1 MNDSS
6 TPSVT
11 WSSVGK
17 AIPMIFI
24 SLVALGGNSIVVISV
39 ATKKVIRRVPANI
52 FVLNLAVTDISA
64 GLICIPLSY
73 ITVLCNNNWI
83 FGEAICQVEA
93 FVIVLLS
100 NVTLLTLFSFSW
112 YRYKTI
118 TSYYKYSTLELW
130 RLVKC
135 MVGAIW
141 GVSIFFTLPPVF
153 GWGEFYFNSSISTC
167 SLNWSKHMSYSI
179 LILVSLFCI
188 PSCLMTVFYYKI
200 MKFVRKHNKNFRSS
214 KALCG
219 ATDSQLSCSN
229 LDQVGKVPE
238 VIINFPDSSIQ
249 SGASTLIA
257 ETGTIYNF
265 NLHMP
270 AVGTTPSTSSGLA
283 PVETFSVKDAT
294 VIEDNNS
301 QTSRVISPTPSEPSG
316 IVRLGKT
323 QKRFNQQ
330 EKLVKVLLVT
340 ILAFKVCW
348 FPFAVYSILETL
360 DLHASDSSSFPLVAA
375 WLAFS
380 NTICNPII
388 YAFLNK
394 QFKMAFKDVLRV
406 LCRGKIRKNTVEPHS
421 VVRP

>member
-6 TPSVT
+6 APSVT

-64 GLICIPLSY
+64 GLVCVPLSY

-153 GWGEFYFNSSISTC
+153 GWGEFYFSSSISTC

-214 KALCG
+214 KAWCG

-249 SGASTLIA
+249 T
-257 ETGTIYNF
+257 
-265 NLHMP
+265 
-270 AVGTTPSTSSGLA
+270 VGTTPSTSSGLA

-301 QTSRVISPTPSEPSG
+301 QTSRVISPTPSEQSG
-316 IVRLGKT
+316 TVRLGKT
-323 QKRFNQQ
+323 QKRLNQQ

-406 LCRGKIRKNTVEPHS
+406 LCR
-421 VVRP
+421 